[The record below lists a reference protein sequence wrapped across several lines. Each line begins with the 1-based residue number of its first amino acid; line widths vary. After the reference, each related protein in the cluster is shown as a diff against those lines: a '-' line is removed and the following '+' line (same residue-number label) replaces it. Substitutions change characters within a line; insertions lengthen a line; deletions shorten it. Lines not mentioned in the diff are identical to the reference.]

1 MEISNMRHTTL
12 IIAACAIILAGTMP
26 AVAAAPMAEKIE
38 QHAKKAATKT
48 VTFNVSM
55 HCKNCVKKIN
65 DNVAF
70 EKGVKDLSVSLDS
83 KTVTVTYDPARTDV
97 AKLKAALEKLGYKV
111 TVQES

>member
-1 MEISNMRHTTL
+1 M
-12 IIAACAIILAGTMP
+12 IIAACAVIFAGTMP
-26 AVAAAPMAEKIE
+26 AAAAATMAEKIE

>member
-1 MEISNMRHTTL
+1 MKHTSL
-12 IIAACAIILAGTMP
+12 IIAACALIFAGTMP
-26 AVAAAPMAEKIE
+26 AAAAAPLAEKTE
-38 QHAKKAATKT
+38 QNVKKAAVKT